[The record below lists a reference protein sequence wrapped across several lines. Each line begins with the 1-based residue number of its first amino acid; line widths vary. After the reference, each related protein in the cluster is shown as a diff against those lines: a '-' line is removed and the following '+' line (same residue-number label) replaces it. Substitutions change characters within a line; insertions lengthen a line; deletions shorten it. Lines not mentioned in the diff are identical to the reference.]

1 MKENLVRDKSY
12 QFLLRI
18 IGFCKSL
25 VEKNEFV
32 MSKQVLKS

>member
-12 QFLLRI
+12 QFSLRI
-18 IGFCKSL
+18 IGLYKLL

-32 MSKQVLKS
+32 M